1 MNEYMYNLDKIIKNG
16 YNLDWIIKNSFK
28 DTIEYL
34 NNNGIKTEKLKLIIE
49 KPPYFSRTLALPI
62 SLTFIYGIFF
72 YEIISN
78 MIYPKIPSLK
88 TFSLLFSFSISALPI
103 ASYYKKLIDK
113 KSIGFYSPIT
123 REVHIK
129 EKALRKNIDEILDN
143 LSFMK
148 IIRPSIIGLEPN
160 ISRLTYPVYI
170 NGNNI
175 EKDIAKAFID
185 IIVDHEIAHSLP
197 DMNEWK
203 TFLTEEWKTSTKAFI
218 DIIVDHEI
226 AHSLPDKAFL
236 TKEWKAS
243 ALELLIYFY
252 KNAYYRYPEAYKIIE
267 GNIITCKDYVENK
280 NLLNIEEDYDLG
292 RCYACI
298 IIDKNKW
305 SSKINIKDLIE
316 EIKYLS
322 EKDVI
327 NIIKS
332 YNIN

>member
-1 MNEYMYNLDKIIKNG
+1 MNEYMYNLDRIIKNG

-34 NNNGIKTEKLKLIIE
+34 NNNGIKTEKLKLIIA
-49 KPPYFSRTLALPI
+49 KPPYLFFSRLLALLI
-62 SLTFIYGIFF
+62 SLTLIYGFSF

-78 MIYPKIPSLK
+78 MTYPTSLK
-88 TFSLLFSFSISALPI
+88 TFSLSFSISTLPI
-103 ASYYKKLIDK
+103 APYYKKLIDK
-113 KSIGFYSPIT
+113 KSIGFYFPIT
-123 REVHIK
+123 REVYIK

-143 LSFMK
+143 FSFMK

-197 DMNEWK
+197 DMDEWEP
-203 TFLTEEWKTSTKAFI
+203 FLI
-218 DIIVDHEI
+218 
-226 AHSLPDKAFL
+226 
-236 TKEWKAS
+236 KEWKAS
-243 ALELLIYFY
+243 TLELLIYFY

>member
-1 MNEYMYNLDKIIKNG
+1 MNEYMYNLDRIIKND

-34 NNNGIKTEKLKLIIE
+34 NNNGIKTEKLKLIIA
-49 KPPYFSRTLALPI
+49 KPPYFFFSIISTLLI
-62 SLTFIYGIFF
+62 FSTFIYGFSF
-72 YEIISN
+72 YETISN
-78 MIYPKIPSLK
+78 MNHPNIPSLI
-88 TFSLLFSFSISALPI
+88 TLSSPFSILTLSI
-103 ASYYKKLIDK
+103 TSYYKKLIDQT
-113 KSIGFYSPIT
+113 SIGFYSPIT
-123 REVHIK
+123 REVYIK
-129 EKALRKNIDEILDN
+129 EKSLRKTMDKILDN

-148 IIRPSIIGLEPN
+148 IIRPSIIGLESD
-160 ISRLTYPVYI
+160 ISILTYPVYI

-185 IIVDHEIAHSLP
+185 IIVDHEIAHSLSNM
-197 DMNEWK
+197 DEWK
-203 TFLTEEWKTSTKAFI
+203 PFLI
-218 DIIVDHEI
+218 
-226 AHSLPDKAFL
+226 
-236 TKEWKAS
+236 KEWKAS

-252 KNAYYRYPEAYKIIE
+252 KNAYDRYPEAYKIIE
-267 GNIITCKDYVENK
+267 GNIITCKDYVENE
-280 NLLNIEEDYDLG
+280 NPLSTEDEDPWTYDLG

-305 SSKINIKDLIE
+305 SSKVNIKDLIE

>member
-1 MNEYMYNLDKIIKNG
+1 MNEYMYNLDEIIKND

-34 NNNGIKTEKLKLIIE
+34 NNNGIKTGRLQLIIA
-49 KPPYFSRTLALPI
+49 KPPYLFFSRLLALLI
-62 SLTFIYGIFF
+62 SLTLIYGFSF

-78 MIYPKIPSLK
+78 MTYPTSLK
-88 TFSLLFSFSISALPI
+88 TFSLSFSISTLPI
-103 ASYYKKLIDK
+103 ASYYKKLIDQT
-113 KSIGFYSPIT
+113 SIGFYSPIT
-123 REVHIK
+123 REVYIK
-129 EKALRKNIDEILDN
+129 EKALRKNIDKILNN

-148 IIRPSIIGLEPN
+148 IIRPSIIGLESD
-160 ISRLTYPVYI
+160 ISILTYPVYI

-175 EKDIAKAFID
+175 KKDIAKAFID
-185 IIVDHEIAHSLP
+185 IIVDHGIAYSL
-197 DMNEWK
+197 
-203 TFLTEEWKTSTKAFI
+203 L
-218 DIIVDHEI
+218 
-226 AHSLPDKAFL
+226 DKAFL

-252 KNAYYRYPEAYKIIE
+252 KNAYHRYPEAYKIIE
-267 GNIITCKDYVENK
+267 GNIRTCKDYVEDK
-280 NLLNIEEDYDLG
+280 NPLNIEEDYDLG
-292 RCYACI
+292 RCYANI

>member
-1 MNEYMYNLDKIIKNG
+1 MNEYMYNLDEIIKND

-34 NNNGIKTEKLKLIIE
+34 NNNGIKTERLKLIIA
-49 KPPYFSRTLALPI
+49 KPPYLFFSRLLALLV
-62 SLTFIYGIFF
+62 SLTSIYGIFF

-78 MIYPKIPSLK
+78 MTYPTSLK
-88 TFSLLFSFSISALPI
+88 TFSLSFSISTLPI
-103 ASYYKKLIDK
+103 VSYYKKLINQ

-123 REVHIK
+123 REVYIK
-129 EKALRKNIDEILDN
+129 EKALRKNIDKILN
-143 LSFMK
+143 NFSFMK
-148 IIRPSIIGLEPN
+148 IIRPSIIGLESD
-160 ISRLTYPVYI
+160 ISILTYPVYI

-175 EKDIAKAFID
+175 KKDIAKAFID
-185 IIVDHEIAHSLP
+185 IIVGHEIAHSLP
-197 DMNEWK
+197 YMDEW
-203 TFLTEEWKTSTKAFI
+203 E
-218 DIIVDHEI
+218 
-226 AHSLPDKAFL
+226 AFL
-236 TKEWKAS
+236 IKEWKAS

-252 KNAYYRYPEAYKIIE
+252 KNAYHRYPEAYKIIE
-267 GNIITCKDYVENK
+267 GNIRTCKDYVKNENP
-280 NLLNIEEDYDLG
+280 LNTEEDYDLG
-292 RCYACI
+292 RCYANI

>member
-1 MNEYMYNLDKIIKNG
+1 MNEYMYNLDRIIKNG
-16 YNLDWIIKNSFK
+16 YNLDEIIKNSFK

-34 NNNGIKTEKLKLIIE
+34 NNNGIKTGRLKLIIV
-49 KPPYFSRTLALPI
+49 KPPYLFFSRILSLII
-62 SLTFIYGIFF
+62 SSTSIYEFSF
-72 YEIISN
+72 YETISN
-78 MIYPKIPSLK
+78 MIHHNMPSLI
-88 TFSLLFSFSISALPI
+88 TFSLSFSISTLSI
-103 ASYYKKLIDK
+103 ASYYKKLIDST
-113 KSIGFYSPIT
+113 SIGFYSPIT

-129 EKALRKNIDEILDN
+129 EKVLRKTIDEILDN

-148 IIRPSIIGLEPN
+148 IIGPSIIGIKSDLS
-160 ISRLTYPVYI
+160 ILTYPVYI

-197 DMNEWK
+197 NMDEWRDFLIKECK
-203 TFLTEEWKTSTKAFI
+203 T
-218 DIIVDHEI
+218 
-226 AHSLPDKAFL
+226 
-236 TKEWKAS
+236 S
-243 ALELLIYFY
+243 ALEFLIYFY
-252 KNAYYRYPEAYKIIE
+252 KNAYYKYPEAYKIIE
-267 GNIITCKDYVENK
+267 GNIRTCKDYFKNE

-292 RCYACI
+292 RCYANI
-298 IIDKNKW
+298 IIDKNKR
-305 SSKINIKDLIE
+305 SSKVNIKDLIE

>member
-1 MNEYMYNLDKIIKNG
+1 MNEYMYNLDR
-16 YNLDWIIKNSFK
+16 IIKNSFK

-34 NNNGIKTEKLKLIIE
+34 NNNGIKTEKLKLIIA
-49 KPPYFSRTLALPI
+49 KPPYLFFSRLLALLI
-62 SLTFIYGIFF
+62 SLTSIYGFSF

-78 MIYPKIPSLK
+78 MTYPTSLK
-88 TFSLLFSFSISALPI
+88 TFSLSLSISTLPI
-103 ASYYKKLIDK
+103 ASYYKKLIDQ

-123 REVHIK
+123 REVYIK
-129 EKALRKNIDEILDN
+129 EKALRKNIDKILNN

-148 IIRPSIIGLEPN
+148 IIRPSIIGLESD
-160 ISRLTYPVYI
+160 ISILTYPVYI

-197 DMNEWK
+197 DMDEW
-203 TFLTEEWKTSTKAFI
+203 E
-218 DIIVDHEI
+218 
-226 AHSLPDKAFL
+226 AFL
-236 TKEWKAS
+236 IKEWKAS

-252 KNAYYRYPEAYKIIE
+252 KNAYNKYPEAYKIIE
-267 GNIITCKDYVENK
+267 GNIRTCKNYVENK
-280 NLLNIEEDYDLG
+280 NPLNIEDGYDLG
-292 RCYACI
+292 RCYANI

>member
-1 MNEYMYNLDKIIKNG
+1 MNEYMYNLDKIIKND

-123 REVHIK
+123 REVYIK
-129 EKALRKNIDEILDN
+129 EKALRKNIDKILDN

-148 IIRPSIIGLEPN
+148 IIRPSIIGLESD
-160 ISRLTYPVYI
+160 ISILTYPVYI

-185 IIVDHEIAHSLP
+185 IIVDHEIAHSLSNM
-197 DMNEWK
+197 DEWK
-203 TFLTEEWKTSTKAFI
+203 PFLI
-218 DIIVDHEI
+218 
-226 AHSLPDKAFL
+226 
-236 TKEWKAS
+236 KEWKAS

-267 GNIITCKDYVENK
+267 GNIITCKDYVENE
-280 NLLNIEEDYDLG
+280 NPLSTEDEDPWTYDLG

-305 SSKINIKDLIE
+305 SSKVNIKDLIE

>member
-1 MNEYMYNLDKIIKNG
+1 MNEYMYNLDEIIKND

-34 NNNGIKTEKLKLIIE
+34 NNNGIKTGRLQLIIA
-49 KPPYFSRTLALPI
+49 KPPYLFFSRLLALLI
-62 SLTFIYGIFF
+62 SLTLIYGFSF

-78 MIYPKIPSLK
+78 MTYPTSLK
-88 TFSLLFSFSISALPI
+88 TFSLSFSISTLPI
-103 ASYYKKLIDK
+103 ASYYKKLIDQT
-113 KSIGFYSPIT
+113 SIGFYSPIT
-123 REVHIK
+123 REVYIK
-129 EKALRKNIDEILDN
+129 EKALRKNIDKILNN

-148 IIRPSIIGLEPN
+148 IIRPSIIGLESD
-160 ISRLTYPVYI
+160 ISKLTYPVYI

-175 EKDIAKAFID
+175 KKDIAKAFID
-185 IIVDHEIAHSLP
+185 IIVSHEIAHSLP
-197 DMNEWK
+197 YMDEWEP
-203 TFLTEEWKTSTKAFI
+203 FLI
-218 DIIVDHEI
+218 
-226 AHSLPDKAFL
+226 
-236 TKEWKAS
+236 KEWKAS

-252 KNAYYRYPEAYKIIE
+252 KNAYHRYPEAYKIIE
-267 GNIITCKDYVENK
+267 GNIRTCKDYVEDK
-280 NLLNIEEDYDLG
+280 NPLNIEEDYDLG
-292 RCYACI
+292 RCYANI